1 MIYGYARISTPKQN
15 IERQV
20 RNILSHYP
28 DAIIIREVYTGT
40 KMSGRKKMNNL
51 LYGKNGKG
59 TIQPDDT
66 IVFDAV
72 PRMSRNA
79 DEGVALYK
87 ELYERGINLI
97 FLNNHHIDTDT
108 YKSAVNSKMIELNI
122 STNDEATDELISSIL
137 NSINDYILKLAEKQI
152 RLAFEQAEQEVS
164 DLHRRTSE
172 GIETARLSGKQIG
185 QRKGAKLTTKKSIA
199 SKEIIKKHSK
209 DFFGSL
215 SDKDVITLT
224 RLSRNTY
231 YKYKRELAEEI
242 E

>member
-1 MIYGYARISTPKQN
+1 MIYGYTRISTPKQN

-51 LYGKNGKG
+51 LYGKNG
-59 TIQPDDT
+59 IQPNDT

-87 ELYERGINLI
+87 ELYERGINLV
-97 FLNNHHIDTDT
+97 FLNNHHIDTET
-108 YKSAVNSKMIELNI
+108 YKSAVNRQMIELNI
-122 STNDEATDELISSIL
+122 STNDAATDELISSIL
-137 NSINDYILKLAEKQI
+137 KSINEYILKLAEKQI

-224 RLSRNTY
+224 GLSRNTY

>member
-20 RNILSHYP
+20 RNILRYFP

-51 LYGKNGKG
+51 LK
-59 TIQPDDT
+59 TIRPGDT
-66 IVFDAV
+66 IIFDAV

-108 YKSAVNSKMIELNI
+108 YKSAVNSKMVELNI

-137 NSINDYILKLAEKQI
+137 KSINDYILKLAAKQI

-164 DLHRRTSE
+164 ELHRRTSE

-185 QRKGAKLTTKKSIA
+185 QRKGAKLTTKKSIT
-199 SKEIIKKHSK
+199 SKEIIIKHSK
-209 DFFGSL
+209 DFLGTL

-224 RLSRNTY
+224 GLSRNTY
-231 YKYKRELAEEI
+231 YKYKRELSEE
-242 E
+242 

>member
-1 MIYGYARISTPKQN
+1 MIYGYTRISTPKQN

-20 RNILSHYP
+20 RNILRYFP
-28 DAIIIREVYTGT
+28 NAIIIREIYTGT

-51 LYGKNGKG
+51 LK
-59 TIQPDDT
+59 TIRPDDT
-66 IVFDAV
+66 IIFDAV

-87 ELYERGINLI
+87 ELYEKGINLI

-137 NSINDYILKLAEKQI
+137 KSINDYILKLAEKQI

-164 DLHRRTSE
+164 ELHRRTSE

-185 QRKGAKLTTKKSIA
+185 QRKGAKLTTKKSIT
-199 SKEIIKKHSK
+199 SKEIIMKHSK
-209 DFFGSL
+209 DFLGTL

-224 RLSRNTY
+224 GLSRNTY
-231 YKYKRELAEEI
+231 YKYKRELSEE
-242 E
+242 

>member
-1 MIYGYARISTPKQN
+1 MIYGYTRISTQKQN

-20 RNILSHYP
+20 RNILRYFP
-28 DAIIIREVYTGT
+28 DAMIIREVYTGT

-51 LYGKNGKG
+51 LNA
-59 TIQPDDT
+59 IQPGDT

-122 STNDEATDELISSIL
+122 STNDKATDELISSIL
-137 NSINDYILKLAEKQI
+137 QSINDYILKLAEKQI

-164 DLHRRTSE
+164 ELHRRTSE

-199 SKEIIKKHSK
+199 SKEIIIKHSK
-209 DFFGSL
+209 DFLGTL

-224 RLSRNTY
+224 GLSRNTY
-231 YKYKRELAEEI
+231 YKYKKELSEELR
-242 E
+242 

>member
-1 MIYGYARISTPKQN
+1 MIYGYTRISTPKQN

-20 RNILSHYP
+20 RNILRYFPNS
-28 DAIIIREVYTGT
+28 IIIREIYTGT

-51 LYGKNGKG
+51 LK
-59 TIQPDDT
+59 TIRPDDT
-66 IVFDAV
+66 IIFDAV

-87 ELYERGINLI
+87 ELYEKGINLI

-137 NSINDYILKLAEKQI
+137 KSINDYILKLAEKQI

-164 DLHRRTSE
+164 ELHRRTSE

-185 QRKGAKLTTKKSIA
+185 QRKGAKLTTKKSIT
-199 SKEIIKKHSK
+199 SKEIIMKHSK
-209 DFFGSL
+209 DFLGTL

-224 RLSRNTY
+224 GLSRNTY
-231 YKYKRELAEEI
+231 YKYKRELSEE
-242 E
+242 

>member
-20 RNILSHYP
+20 RNILSQFP
-28 DAIIIREVYTGT
+28 EAIIIREVYTGT

-51 LYGKNGKG
+51 LYGKNG
-59 TIQPDDT
+59 IQPNDT

-137 NSINDYILKLAEKQI
+137 KSINDYILKLSEKQI

>member
-1 MIYGYARISTPKQN
+1 MIYGYTRISTPKQN

-20 RNILSHYP
+20 RNILRHFP

-51 LYGKNGKG
+51 LK
-59 TIQPDDT
+59 TIRPDDT
-66 IVFDAV
+66 IIFDAV

-108 YKSAVNSKMIELNI
+108 YKSAVNSKMVELNI

-137 NSINDYILKLAEKQI
+137 KSINDYILKLAEKQI

-164 DLHRRTSE
+164 ELHRRTSE

-185 QRKGAKLTTKKSIA
+185 QRKGAKLTTKKSIT
-199 SKEIIKKHSK
+199 SKEIIMKHSK
-209 DFFGSL
+209 DFLGTL

-224 RLSRNTY
+224 GLSRNTY
-231 YKYKRELAEEI
+231 YKYKRELSEE
-242 E
+242 

>member
-1 MIYGYARISTPKQN
+1 MIYGYTRISTPKQN

-51 LYGKNGKG
+51 LYGKNG
-59 TIQPDDT
+59 IQPNDT

-122 STNDEATDELISSIL
+122 STNDKATDELISSIL

-224 RLSRNTY
+224 GLSRNTY